1 MKDIIEI
8 EQPEETLAA
17 AATAPEQ
24 VVAATAEDVN
34 PEATAD
40 DPAAILAQLEAALAE
55 ERARSAD
62 LLDKQQRMAA
72 EFQNSR
78 RRQERQLTEEI
89 ERANTHMVKRLLP
102 VVDDFDLAFANVPAD
117 LDAGASWVEGFR
129 QIQKKLHALLED
141 EGVTRIRTEGEFDPM
156 LHEAIV
162 SVPSEDAPSGHI
174 LDTLRAGYEYK
185 GRVLRAALVRITQ

>member
-24 VVAATAEDVN
+24 VVAGAAEDVN

>member
-24 VVAATAEDVN
+24 VVAGAAEDVN

-102 VVDDFDLAFANVPAD
+102 VVDDFDLAFANVPVE
-117 LDAGASWVEGFR
+117 LDAGANWVEGFR

-141 EGVTRIRTEGEFDPM
+141 EGVTRIRTEGEFDPV
-156 LHEAIV
+156 LHEAIA

-174 LDTLRAGYEYK
+174 LDTLRSGYEYK